1 MVLLTWTEYPV
12 NPFCCR
18 YSVPPWSFLGGLFG
32 PVCEIDV
39 ILNDA
44 ETRKMAELK
53 TEEGKMEKH
62 FLFYDGESVSGKV
75 NFTVKQSGKRLEHQG
90 IRIEFVGQI
99 ELFSDKSN
107 THEFVNLVKELA
119 LPGEL
124 THDRSY
130 DFEFMQVEKPYES
143 YVGANVRLRY
153 FLKVT
158 IVRRLSDLVKE
169 YDLIVHQLATYPDVN
184 NSIKMEVGIEDC
196 LHIEFEYNKSK
207 YHLKDVIVGKI
218 YFLLVRIKIQHME
231 LQLIKKEMTGIG
243 PSTTTETETVAK
255 YEIMDGAPVKGESI
269 PIRLFL
275 AGYDL
280 TATMR
285 DVNKKFSVRYFL
297 NLVLVDE
304 EDRRYFKQQEVVLWR
319 KAPEKLRKR
328 NFHQRYE
335 PSEPRPDL
343 PGEQPEM

>member
-1 MVLLTWTEYPV
+1 M
-12 NPFCCR
+12 NM
-18 YSVPPWSFLGGLFG
+18 SFLSGFFG
-32 PVCEIDV
+32 PICEIEV
-39 ILNDA
+39 VLNDA
-44 ETRKMAELK
+44 ETRKLSEIK
-53 TEEGKMEKH
+53 TEEGKLEKH
-62 FLFYDGESVSGKV
+62 YLFYDGESVAGKV
-75 NFTVKQSGKRLEHQG
+75 NIVFRQPGKRLEHQG

-99 ELFSDKSN
+99 ELFNDKSN

-124 THDRSY
+124 TQSRSY

-143 YVGANVRLRY
+143 YIGSNVRLRY

-231 LQLIKKEMTGIG
+231 LQLIKKEITGIG

-275 AGYDL
+275 AGYDP
-280 TATMR
+280 TPTMR

-304 EDRRYFKQQEVVLWR
+304 EDRRYFKQQEIILWR
-319 KAPEKLRKR
+319 KAPEKIRKR
-328 NFHQRYE
+328 TNFHQRYD
-335 PSEPRPDL
+335 PNDPQASAD
-343 PGEQPEM
+343 QPEI